1 MSINKTA
8 LKPRKSPVQARSTA
22 TIEVLHEATIQVL
35 LKEGIVKCNTTR
47 IAERAGVSVGSIY
60 QYYPNRDSLLA
71 AVLQRHLDS
80 VAEKIEELCLKYE
93 KTSIKTLISALVDE
107 IILAKL
113 SNPEE
118 SKALYAISGE
128 RGGLDLS
135 KRMND
140 RMLAAVSN
148 LLESASDIEFDDS
161 QIVAEFVLGAI
172 MGLIRRVLENQVTDK
187 VEQVLESHLKLMV
200 VAYLQ
205 QVGHIKNSKIL
216 ILQI

>member
-128 RGGLDLS
+128 RGGGDLS

-205 QVGHIKNSKIL
+205 QIGHIKN
-216 ILQI
+216 

>member
-22 TIEVLHEATIQVL
+22 TLEVLHEATIQVL

-140 RMLAAVSN
+140 RMLAAISN

-161 QIVAEFVLGAI
+161 QIIAEFVLGAI

-205 QVGHIKNSKIL
+205 QIGHIKN
-216 ILQI
+216 

>member
-93 KTSIKTLISALVDE
+93 KTSIRTLISALVDE

-128 RGGLDLS
+128 RGGADLS

-140 RMLAAVSN
+140 RMLAAISN

-205 QVGHIKNSKIL
+205 QVGHIKN
-216 ILQI
+216 

>member
-80 VAEKIEELCLKYE
+80 VAEKIEELCLRYE
-93 KTSIKTLISALVDE
+93 KTSIRTLISALVDE

-187 VEQVLESHLKLMV
+187 VEQVLDSHLKLMV
-200 VAYLQ
+200 VGYLQ
-205 QVGHIKNSKIL
+205 QIGHIKN
-216 ILQI
+216 

>member
-93 KTSIKTLISALVDE
+93 KTSIRTLISALVDE

-205 QVGHIKNSKIL
+205 QVGHIKN
-216 ILQI
+216 

>member
-93 KTSIKTLISALVDE
+93 KTSIRTLISALVDE

-205 QVGHIKNSKIL
+205 QIGHIKN
-216 ILQI
+216 

>member
-80 VAEKIEELCLKYE
+80 VAEKIEELCLKHE
-93 KTSIKTLISALVDE
+93 KTSIQTLISALVDE

-172 MGLIRRVLENQVTDK
+172 MGLIRRVLENQLTDK

-205 QVGHIKNSKIL
+205 QVGDTKN
-216 ILQI
+216 

>member
-93 KTSIKTLISALVDE
+93 KTSIRTLISALVDE

-140 RMLAAVSN
+140 RMLAAISN

-205 QVGHIKNSKIL
+205 QIGHIKN
-216 ILQI
+216 

>member
-80 VAEKIEELCLKYE
+80 VAEKIEELCLRYE
-93 KTSIKTLISALVDE
+93 KTSIRTLISALVDE

-140 RMLAAVSN
+140 RMLAAISN

-161 QIVAEFVLGAI
+161 QIIAEFVLGAI

-200 VAYLQ
+200 VAYLKQ
-205 QVGHIKNSKIL
+205 IGHIKN
-216 ILQI
+216 

>member
-1 MSINKTA
+1 M
-8 LKPRKSPVQARSTA
+8 
-22 TIEVLHEATIQVL
+22 
-35 LKEGIVKCNTTR
+35 
-47 IAERAGVSVGSIY
+47 
-60 QYYPNRDSLLA
+60 
-71 AVLQRHLDS
+71 QRHLDS

-93 KTSIKTLISALVDE
+93 NTSIKTLISALVDE

-161 QIVAEFVLGAI
+161 RIIAEFVLGAI
-172 MGLIRRVLENQVTDK
+172 MGLIR
-187 VEQVLESHLKLMV
+187 S
-200 VAYLQ
+200 A
-205 QVGHIKNSKIL
+205 
-216 ILQI
+216 

>member
-80 VAEKIEELCLKYE
+80 VAEKIEELCLRYE
-93 KTSIKTLISALVDE
+93 KTSIRTLISALVDE

-140 RMLAAVSN
+140 RMLAAISN

-161 QIVAEFVLGAI
+161 RIVAEFVLGAI

-205 QVGHIKNSKIL
+205 QIGHIKN
-216 ILQI
+216 

>member
-140 RMLAAVSN
+140 RMLAAISN

-161 QIVAEFVLGAI
+161 QIVSEFVLGAI

-200 VAYLQ
+200 VAYLKQ
-205 QVGHIKNSKIL
+205 IGHIKN
-216 ILQI
+216 

>member
-140 RMLAAVSN
+140 RMLAAISN
-148 LLESASDIEFDDS
+148 LLESAWDIEFDDS

-200 VAYLQ
+200 VAYLKQ
-205 QVGHIKNSKIL
+205 IGHIKN
-216 ILQI
+216 

>member
-8 LKPRKSPVQARSTA
+8 LQPRKSPVQARSTA

-71 AVLQRHLDS
+71 AVLQRHLDR

-140 RMLAAVSN
+140 RMLAAISN

-200 VAYLQ
+200 VAYLKQ
-205 QVGHIKNSKIL
+205 IGHIKN
-216 ILQI
+216 

>member
-35 LKEGIVKCNTTR
+35 FKEGIVKCNTTR

-93 KTSIKTLISALVDE
+93 KTSIRTLISALVDE

-113 SNPEE
+113 SNSEE

-140 RMLAAVSN
+140 RMLAAISN

-205 QVGHIKNSKIL
+205 QVGHIKN
-216 ILQI
+216 

>member
-8 LKPRKSPVQARSTA
+8 LQPRKSPVQARSTA

-80 VAEKIEELCLKYE
+80 VAEKIEEFCLKYE
-93 KTSIKTLISALVDE
+93 KTSIRTLISALVNE

-205 QVGHIKNSKIL
+205 QVGHIKN
-216 ILQI
+216 

>member
-140 RMLAAVSN
+140 RMLAAISN

-200 VAYLQ
+200 VAYLKQ
-205 QVGHIKNSKIL
+205 IGHIKN
-216 ILQI
+216 

>member
-148 LLESASDIEFDDS
+148 LLESASDIKFDDS

-205 QVGHIKNSKIL
+205 QIGHIKN
-216 ILQI
+216 

>member
-1 MSINKTA
+1 M
-8 LKPRKSPVQARSTA
+8 
-22 TIEVLHEATIQVL
+22 
-35 LKEGIVKCNTTR
+35 
-47 IAERAGVSVGSIY
+47 
-60 QYYPNRDSLLA
+60 
-71 AVLQRHLDS
+71 
-80 VAEKIEELCLKYE
+80 
-93 KTSIKTLISALVDE
+93 
-107 IILAKL
+107 AKL

-135 KRMND
+135 KRMNN

-200 VAYLQ
+200 VAYLK
-205 QVGHIKNSKIL
+205 QVGHIKN
-216 ILQI
+216 

>member
-187 VEQVLESHLKLMV
+187 VEQVLDSHLKLMV

-205 QVGHIKNSKIL
+205 QVGHIKN
-216 ILQI
+216 

>member
-205 QVGHIKNSKIL
+205 QVGHIKN
-216 ILQI
+216 

>member
-93 KTSIKTLISALVDE
+93 KTSIRTLISALVDE

-148 LLESASDIEFDDS
+148 LLGSASDIEFDDS

-187 VEQVLESHLKLMV
+187 VEQVLDSHLKLMV

-205 QVGHIKNSKIL
+205 QVGHIKN
-216 ILQI
+216 

>member
-140 RMLAAVSN
+140 RMLAAISN

-187 VEQVLESHLKLMV
+187 VAQVLGSHLKLMV
-200 VAYLQ
+200 VAYLKQ
-205 QVGHIKNSKIL
+205 IGHIKN
-216 ILQI
+216 

>member
-93 KTSIKTLISALVDE
+93 KTSIRTLISALVDE

-140 RMLAAVSN
+140 RMLAAISN

-205 QVGHIKNSKIL
+205 QVGHIKN
-216 ILQI
+216 

>member
-1 MSINKTA
+1 MSISKA
-8 LKPRKSPVQARSTA
+8 SLKPRKSPVQARSTA

-47 IAERAGVSVGSIY
+47 IAERAGISVGSIY

-80 VAEKIEELCLKYE
+80 IAQRVEELCLKYE
-93 KTSIKTLISALVDE
+93 KTSIEIIIIALVDE

-135 KRMND
+135 RPMND
-140 RMLAAVSN
+140 RMLATVSN
-148 LLESASDIEFDDS
+148 LLESASDIEFVDS
-161 QIVAEFVLGAI
+161 QIVAEVILGTI
-172 MGLIRRVLENQVTDK
+172 MGLIRRVLENQITDK
-187 VEQVLESHLKLMV
+187 AEQVLESHLKQMV
-200 VAYLQ
+200 LAYLK
-205 QVGHIKNSKIL
+205 QVGNIKN
-216 ILQI
+216 

>member
-1 MSINKTA
+1 MSISKA
-8 LKPRKSPVQARSTA
+8 SLKPRKSPVQARSTA

-47 IAERAGVSVGSIY
+47 IAERAGISVGSIY

-80 VAEKIEELCLKYE
+80 IAQRVEELCLKYE
-93 KTSIKTLISALVDE
+93 KTSIEIIIIALVDE

-135 KRMND
+135 RRMND

-161 QIVAEFVLGAI
+161 QIVAEVILGTI
-172 MGLIRRVLENQVTDK
+172 MGLIRRVLENQITDK
-187 VEQVLESHLKLMV
+187 AEQVLESHLKQMV
-200 VAYLQ
+200 LAYLK
-205 QVGHIKNSKIL
+205 QVGNIKN
-216 ILQI
+216 